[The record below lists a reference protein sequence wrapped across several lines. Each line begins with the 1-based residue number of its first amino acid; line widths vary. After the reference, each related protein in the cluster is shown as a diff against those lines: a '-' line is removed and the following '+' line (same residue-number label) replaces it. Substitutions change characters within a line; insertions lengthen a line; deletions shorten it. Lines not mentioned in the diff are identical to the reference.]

1 MATTVYFASNRTLT
15 GPSELVASYG
25 SDIQPPS
32 DPTGVVY
39 GTAFVNG
46 TDISTNTQ
54 GSISMMENIN
64 IGHFSDEA
72 VGDLSNAGR
81 NLLVFIHGFN
91 NSFSDAITYG
101 AFNRDWIAASN
112 ISPADTSVVS
122 FSWPSLGEAIS
133 IPILPAPYLHDQNMA
148 GASGIHLMSFLKNLE
163 PILTAVHANERKTFL
178 LAHSMGN
185 LALVNTL
192 QNWFLHGNGNAYL
205 FDLAVLAAAD
215 CGFDAFDQPDLAGLS
230 GLPNLAK
237 EVSIYFSAADNIL
250 QLSQTVN
257 LGAQRLGQQGPRDKS
272 DPLQF
277 PASQFR
283 MVDATNFRDYDF
295 TFVTSHVYYRMS
307 SEARAD
313 IASDMASA
321 V

>member
-15 GPSELVASYG
+15 GPSDLVTSYG

-32 DPTGVVY
+32 DSTGVVY
-39 GTAFVNG
+39 GTAFVDG
-46 TDISTNTQ
+46 TDTSTNTH
-54 GSISMMENIN
+54 GRISLIENIS
-64 IGHFSDEA
+64 IGRFSDEA
-72 VGDLSNAGR
+72 VGDLSNTGR

-112 ISPADTSVVS
+112 ISPADTSVVA

-133 IPILPAPYLHDQNMA
+133 IPILPAPYLHDQHMA
-148 GASGIHLMSFLKNLE
+148 AASGIHLMGFLQNLE
-163 PILTAVHANERKTFL
+163 PILTSAHANGHKTFL

-192 QNWFLHGNGNAYL
+192 QNWFLHRNDSTYL

-230 GLPNLAK
+230 GLTRLAK
-237 EVSIYFSAADNIL
+237 QVSIYFSAADNIL

-257 LGAQRLGQQGPRDKS
+257 LGAQRLGQQGPRDRS
-272 DPLQF
+272 NPLQF
-277 PASQFR
+277 PTSQFR
-283 MVDATNFRDYDF
+283 MVDATDFRDYDF
-295 TFVTSHVYYRMS
+295 TFMTSHLYYRMS
-307 SEARAD
+307 PEARAD
-313 IASDMASA
+313 IAADMASA
-321 V
+321 A